1 MSTPVLA
8 VTDLAAHFETR
19 AGTVRAVDGVSFEIS
34 TGETLGLVG
43 ESGCGKSTLGRAIV
57 GLVRATGGSV
67 RLDGAEVAGL
77 DRSGMRPYRATVQMI
92 FQDPYAS
99 LNPRLPIGRI
109 IEEPL
114 LVHRRGD
121 RAERRAKVVQLM
133 QRVGLR
139 PDWIGR
145 HPHEF
150 SGGQRQRIGIARA
163 LALEPRLLICDEPVS
178 ALDVSVQAQV
188 INLLVELQRELG
200 LAYLFIS
207 HDLSILR
214 YLADRVLV
222 MYLGKIV
229 EVAERREIWTRPLH
243 PYTRGLIEAVPQP
256 NPETARVTTRERLAG
271 ELPSPLDPPTGCR
284 FRTRCPHAVA
294 ICAESEPRLR
304 RAEGNRSVACHLVSV
319 ADGVAESPSS
329 TAGDAAGALSVRAGA
344 TSVRSGRESAG

>member
-1 MSTPVLA
+1 MTTPVLA

-19 AGTVRAVDGVSFEIS
+19 AGTIRAVDGVSFEIAA
-34 TGETLGLVG
+34 GETVGLVG
-43 ESGCGKSTLGRAIV
+43 ESGCGKSSLGRAIL
-57 GLVRATGGSV
+57 GLVRATAGSI
-67 RLDGAEVAGL
+67 RLNGAEVAGL
-77 DRSGMRPYRATVQMI
+77 DRRGMRPYRATAQMI

-99 LNPRLPIGRI
+99 LNPRVPIGRI

-133 QRVGLR
+133 QQVGLR
-139 PDWIGR
+139 PDWIDR

-163 LALEPRLLICDEPVS
+163 LALEPKLLICDEPVS

-188 INLLVELQRELG
+188 INLLVDLQQQFG

-229 EVAERREIWTRPLH
+229 EVAARREIWSRPLH
-243 PYTRGLIEAVPQP
+243 PYTHGLIEAVPLADP
-256 NPETARVTTRERLAG
+256 AAARVATRKRLTG
-271 ELPSPLDPPTGCR
+271 ELPSPLNPPTGCC

-294 ICAESEPRLR
+294 ICAKSEPKLQRM
-304 RAEGNRSVACHLVSV
+304 EGNRQVACHFVSV
-319 ADGVAESPSS
+319 TDGVATGPS
-329 TAGDAAGALSVRAGA
+329 
-344 TSVRSGRESAG
+344 

>member
-1 MSTPVLA
+1 MTTPVLA
-8 VTDLAAHFETR
+8 VADLAAHFETR
-19 AGTVRAVDGVSFEIS
+19 AGTVRAVDGVSFEIAA
-34 TGETLGLVG
+34 GETLGLVG
-43 ESGCGKSTLGRAIV
+43 ESGCGKSSLGRAVV
-57 GLVRATGGSV
+57 GLVRATAGSI
-67 RLDGAEVAGL
+67 RLNGNEVADL
-77 DRSGMRPYRATVQMI
+77 DRRAMRPYRATVQMI

-99 LNPRLPIGRI
+99 LNPRLPVGRI

-114 LVHRRGD
+114 LVHRRGG
-121 RAERRAKVVQLM
+121 RAERRAKVVHLM
-133 QRVGLR
+133 RRVGLR
-139 PDWIGR
+139 PDWIDR

-188 INLLVELQRELG
+188 INLLVDLQRELG

-229 EVAERREIWTRPLH
+229 EVAARREIWSRPLH
-243 PYTRGLIEAVPQP
+243 PYTHGLIEAVPLSD
-256 NPETARVTTRERLAG
+256 PEAARTTRRQRLAG
-271 ELPSPLDPPTGCR
+271 ELPSPLDPPSGCG

-294 ICAESEPRLR
+294 ACSDREPPLR
-304 RAEGNRSVACHLVSV
+304 RVAGGRQVACHLVSV
-319 ADGVAESPSS
+319 ADGVVS
-329 TAGDAAGALSVRAGA
+329 TPF
-344 TSVRSGRESAG
+344 

>member
-1 MSTPVLA
+1 MNTPVLA

-34 TGETLGLVG
+34 TGETVGLVG

-57 GLVRATGGSV
+57 GLARATAGSI

-77 DRSGMRPYRATVQMI
+77 DRHAMRPYRAAVQMI

-99 LNPRLPIGRI
+99 LNPRLPVGRI

-114 LVHRRGD
+114 LVHNRGD

-188 INLLVELQRELG
+188 INLLVDLQRELG

-229 EVAERREIWTRPLH
+229 EVAERREIWARPLH
-243 PYTRGLIEAVPQP
+243 PYTHGLIEAVPQSD
-256 NPETARVTTRERLAG
+256 PEAARLTVRKRLAG
-271 ELPSPLDPPTGCR
+271 ELPSPLDPPSGCR
-284 FRTRCPHAVA
+284 FRTRCPHAVD
-294 ICAESEPRLR
+294 ICSEREPTLR
-304 RAEGNRSVACHLVSV
+304 RAEGSRNVACHLVSV
-319 ADGVAESPSS
+319 EGGTATMPQS
-329 TAGDAAGALSVRAGA
+329 TGSEAAWGTVHRG
-344 TSVRSGRESAG
+344 

>member
-1 MSTPVLA
+1 MTTPPVLA

-34 TGETLGLVG
+34 TGETVGLVG
-43 ESGCGKSTLGRAIV
+43 ESGCGKSSLGRAIV
-57 GLVRATGGSV
+57 GLARATAGSI

-77 DRSGMRPYRATVQMI
+77 DRRGMRPYRATVQMI

-121 RAERRAKVVQLM
+121 RAERQAKVVQLM

-139 PDWIGR
+139 PDWIAR

-188 INLLVELQRELG
+188 INLLVDLQEEFG

-229 EVAERREIWTRPLH
+229 EVAARREIWARPLH
-243 PYTRGLIEAVPQP
+243 PYTHGLIEAVPLSDP
-256 NPETARVTTRERLAG
+256 AAALVTARKRLAG
-271 ELPSPLDPPTGCR
+271 ELPSPLDPPTGCC

-304 RAEGNRSVACHLVSV
+304 QVAGNRQVACHLVSV
-319 ADGVAESPSS
+319 TDGVATIPS
-329 TAGDAAGALSVRAGA
+329 
-344 TSVRSGRESAG
+344 

>member
-1 MSTPVLA
+1 MTTPVLA

-19 AGTVRAVDGVSFEIS
+19 LGTVRAVDGVSFEIS
-34 TGETLGLVG
+34 TGETVGLVG
-43 ESGCGKSTLGRAIV
+43 ESGCGKSSLGRAIV
-57 GLVRATGGSV
+57 GLAQATAGSI

-77 DRSGMRPYRATVQMI
+77 DRRGMRPHRATVQMI

-121 RAERRAKVVQLM
+121 RTERRANVVQLM

-139 PDWIGR
+139 PEWIGR

-188 INLLVELQRELG
+188 INLLVDLQKEFG

-229 EVAERREIWTRPLH
+229 EVAARREIWARPLH
-243 PYTRGLIEAVPQP
+243 PYTHGLIEAVPLTDP
-256 NPETARVTTRERLAG
+256 AAARATTRERLTG
-271 ELPSPLDPPTGCR
+271 ELPSPFDPPTGCC

-294 ICAESEPRLR
+294 ICAEREPTLR
-304 RAEGNRSVACHLVSV
+304 HVESNRQVACHLVSV
-319 ADGVAESPSS
+319 TDGVATIPS
-329 TAGDAAGALSVRAGA
+329 
-344 TSVRSGRESAG
+344 

>member
-1 MSTPVLA
+1 MTPPVLA
-8 VTDLAAHFETR
+8 VADLATHFETR
-19 AGTVRAVDGVSFEIS
+19 AGTIRAVDGVSFEIS
-34 TGETLGLVG
+34 AGETLGLVG
-43 ESGCGKSTLGRAIV
+43 ESGCGKSSLGRAVV
-57 GLVRATGGSV
+57 GLVRATAGSI
-67 RLDGAEVAGL
+67 RLDGKEVAGL
-77 DRSGMRPYRATVQMI
+77 DRRAMRPYRATVQMI

-99 LNPRLPIGRI
+99 LNPRLPVGRI

-114 LVHRRGD
+114 LVHRRGE
-121 RAERRAKVVQLM
+121 RAERRAKVAHLM

-139 PDWIGR
+139 PDWIDR

-188 INLLVELQRELG
+188 VNLLVDLQRELG

-229 EVAERREIWTRPLH
+229 EVAARREVWSRPLH
-243 PYTRGLIEAVPQP
+243 PYTHGLIEAVPLSD
-256 NPETARVTTRERLAG
+256 PEAARTTRRRRLAG
-271 ELPSPLDPPTGCR
+271 ELPSPLDPPSGCG
-284 FRTRCPHAVA
+284 FRTRCPHAAAV
-294 ICAESEPRLR
+294 CSDREPALR
-304 RAEGNRSVACHLVSV
+304 RVAGDRQVACHLVSV
-319 ADGVAESPSS
+319 NDGVVS
-329 TAGDAAGALSVRAGA
+329 TPF
-344 TSVRSGRESAG
+344 

>member
-1 MSTPVLA
+1 MMTTPVLA

-19 AGTVRAVDGVSFEIS
+19 AGTVRAVDGVSFEIA
-34 TGETLGLVG
+34 TGETVGLVG
-43 ESGCGKSTLGRAIV
+43 ESGCGKTSLGRAIV
-57 GLVRATGGSV
+57 GLARATAGSI

-77 DRSGMRPYRATVQMI
+77 DRRGMRPYRATVQMI

-99 LNPRLPIGRI
+99 LNPRLRIGRI

-139 PDWIGR
+139 PDWIDR

-188 INLLVELQRELG
+188 INLLVDLQQEFG

-214 YLADRVLV
+214 YLADQVLV

-229 EVAERREIWTRPLH
+229 EVAARREIWARPLH
-243 PYTRGLIEAVPQP
+243 PYTHGLIEAVPLTDP
-256 NPETARVTTRERLAG
+256 AAARVITRKRLTG
-271 ELPSPLDPPTGCR
+271 ELPSPFDPPTGCG

-304 RAEGNRSVACHLVSV
+304 QVEGSRQVACHLVSV
-319 ADGVAESPSS
+319 TDGVATIPS
-329 TAGDAAGALSVRAGA
+329 
-344 TSVRSGRESAG
+344 